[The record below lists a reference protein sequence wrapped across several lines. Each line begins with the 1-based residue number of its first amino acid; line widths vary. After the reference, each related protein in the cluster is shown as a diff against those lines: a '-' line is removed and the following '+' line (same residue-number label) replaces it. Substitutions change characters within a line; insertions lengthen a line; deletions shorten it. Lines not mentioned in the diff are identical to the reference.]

1 MFSISTETNVLLA
14 SSTGLTGY
22 CPKWILLLCGSLKT
36 YADDHLQLWLTDFG
50 ACKISQFGDK
60 GNELWHQREMSGFTS
75 SVRIRQKVYSTD
87 KQRGSNWKNQQI
99 ESEARAFDECLSD
112 KWLSLSESEQ
122 SEANGAAIKTPIP
135 SFNRFDHRLHHH
147 QRIIYSEKWKK
158 FSLPVSVYP
167 EIPISQPN
175 EKKQLSVR
183 QSLLTQRFNP
193 FPI

>member
-1 MFSISTETNVLLA
+1 MIIYNCDWRILVRARSHISET
-14 SSTGLTGY
+14 
-22 CPKWILLLCGSLKT
+22 K
-36 YADDHLQLWLTDFG
+36 
-50 ACKISQFGDK
+50 
-60 GNELWHQREMSGFTS
+60 EMSYDIN
-75 SVRIRQKVYSTD
+75 V
-87 KQRGSNWKNQQI
+87 NWVVLH
-99 ESEARAFDECLSD
+99 RAFVSGKKCIPQINNGVPIERINKLNQKRARLMNAWVINDYRCQKAS
-112 KWLSLSESEQ
+112 KVKQFFKSS
-122 SEANGAAIKTPIP
+122 NGAAIKTPIP